1 MEFPEDLG
9 QRIVEATRLAVM
21 LHIERSLGLEFIPGG
36 TGRQI
41 DGVGVLGGAATDGGD
56 ITPLSAQLFS
66 AGALAGGGTSA
77 AESEA
82 A

>member
-9 QRIVEATRLAVM
+9 QRIVEATRLAVT
-21 LHIERSLGLEFIPGG
+21 LHVQKSLEFIPGG
-36 TGRQI
+36 TGRKI
-41 DGVGVLGGAATDGGD
+41 GGVGFFGGAATDGGD
-56 ITPLSAQLFS
+56 ITPLSAQFS
-66 AGALAGGGTSA
+66 RAGALAEDGASA